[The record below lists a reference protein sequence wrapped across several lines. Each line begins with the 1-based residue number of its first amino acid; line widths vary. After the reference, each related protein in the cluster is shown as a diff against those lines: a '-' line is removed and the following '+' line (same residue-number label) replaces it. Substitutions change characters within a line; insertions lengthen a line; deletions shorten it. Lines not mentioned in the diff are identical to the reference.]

1 VPGGCLPQRLAY
13 RLRGCT
19 DERTTVR
26 PAATHAAGHG
36 GGPFATARTRQQAE
50 VIPVSLNAGEQR
62 TLSCIADELAGS
74 APKLTSM
81 LTVFNR
87 LTSGEEM
94 PDHRQPGE
102 TGKDQRH
109 RSHAPRRRSSARR
122 PRSHIRKRV
131 WPITALA
138 LTVITAIVVTVLLI
152 LTSHGSGTNTGCV
165 QSLATV
171 CPGH

>member
-1 VPGGCLPQRLAY
+1 M
-13 RLRGCT
+13 
-19 DERTTVR
+19 
-26 PAATHAAGHG
+26 
-36 GGPFATARTRQQAE
+36 
-50 VIPVSLNAGEQR
+50 SLNAGEQR

-109 RSHAPRRRSSARR
+109 RSRAPRRRSSARR
-122 PRSHIRKRV
+122 LRSHIRKRV
-131 WPITALA
+131 WSITALA
-138 LTVITAIVVTVLLI
+138 LTVITAIVMTVLLI
-152 LTSHGSGTNTGCV
+152 LTSHGSGANTGCT
-165 QSLATV
+165 QSWLIV
-171 CPGH
+171 CARH

>member
-1 VPGGCLPQRLAY
+1 M
-13 RLRGCT
+13 
-19 DERTTVR
+19 
-26 PAATHAAGHG
+26 
-36 GGPFATARTRQQAE
+36 
-50 VIPVSLNAGEQR
+50 SLNAAEQR
-62 TLSCIADELAGS
+62 TLSCIADELADS

-102 TGKDQRH
+102 TGKDERH
-109 RSHAPRRRSSARR
+109 RSHAPRRRSGARR

-138 LTVITAIVVTVLLI
+138 LTVITAIVVTVLLM
-152 LTSHGSGTNTGCV
+152 LTSHGSGANTGCM
-165 QSLATV
+165 QSWLLV
-171 CPGH
+171 CPRH

>member
-1 VPGGCLPQRLAY
+1 M
-13 RLRGCT
+13 
-19 DERTTVR
+19 
-26 PAATHAAGHG
+26 
-36 GGPFATARTRQQAE
+36 E
-50 VIPVSLNAGEQR
+50 VISLSLNAGEQR

-74 APKLTSM
+74 APKLASM

-102 TGKDQRH
+102 TGKDERH
-109 RSHAPRRRSSARR
+109 RSHAPRRRSGARR

-131 WPITALA
+131 WTIAALA
-138 LTVITAIVVTVLLI
+138 LTVITAIVMTVLLI

-165 QSLATV
+165 QSLVIV

>member
-1 VPGGCLPQRLAY
+1 M
-13 RLRGCT
+13 
-19 DERTTVR
+19 
-26 PAATHAAGHG
+26 
-36 GGPFATARTRQQAE
+36 E
-50 VIPVSLNAGEQR
+50 VISLSLNAGEQR

-74 APKLTSM
+74 APKLASM

-102 TGKDQRH
+102 TGEDQRH
-109 RSHAPRRRSSARR
+109 RSRAPRRRSSARR
-122 PRSHIRKRV
+122 PKSQIGKRM

-138 LTVITAIVVTVLLI
+138 LTVITAIVMTILLI

-165 QSLATV
+165 QSLVIV

>member
-1 VPGGCLPQRLAY
+1 M
-13 RLRGCT
+13 
-19 DERTTVR
+19 
-26 PAATHAAGHG
+26 
-36 GGPFATARTRQQAE
+36 
-50 VIPVSLNAGEQR
+50 SLNAGEQR

-81 LTVFNR
+81 LTVFNQ

-102 TGKDQRH
+102 TGKDERH
-109 RSHAPRRRSSARR
+109 RSHAPRRRSGARR

-138 LTVITAIVVTVLLI
+138 LTVITAIVVTVLLM
-152 LTSHGSGTNTGCV
+152 LTSHGSGANTGCM
-165 QSLATV
+165 QSWLLV
-171 CPGH
+171 CPRHGILGR

>member
-1 VPGGCLPQRLAY
+1 M
-13 RLRGCT
+13 
-19 DERTTVR
+19 
-26 PAATHAAGHG
+26 
-36 GGPFATARTRQQAE
+36 
-50 VIPVSLNAGEQR
+50 SLNAGEQR
-62 TLSCIADELAGS
+62 TLSCIADELVDS

-102 TGKDQRH
+102 TGKDQRD
-109 RSHAPRRRSSARR
+109 RSRAPRRRSSARR
-122 PRSHIRKRV
+122 PRSDIRKRV

-152 LTSHGSGTNTGCV
+152 LTSHGSGANTGCT
-165 QSLATV
+165 QSWLIV
-171 CPGH
+171 CPRH